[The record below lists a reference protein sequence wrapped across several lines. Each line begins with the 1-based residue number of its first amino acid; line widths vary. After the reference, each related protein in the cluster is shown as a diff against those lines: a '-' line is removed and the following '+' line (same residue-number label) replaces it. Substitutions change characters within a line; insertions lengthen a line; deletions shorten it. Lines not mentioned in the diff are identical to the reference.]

1 MKILSL
7 KKPLRVVYKLPQLG
21 LLPGLLL
28 LLWLAGR
35 NLILRNDPTAGL
47 GDQDAW
53 LYMLQS
59 MIAFMMVVPLSW
71 WFLQRFWMALG
82 LPSINGLIVHFKELE
97 PWQKLVCC
105 FSSYALLLLAAVG
118 CLIAI
123 C

>member
-1 MKILSL
+1 MAYQIKM
-7 KKPLRVVYKLPQLG
+7 PKLW

-28 LLWLAGR
+28 LLWFAGR
-35 NLILRNDPTAGL
+35 SLILMSDPTAGL

-53 LYMLQS
+53 LYMLQGLLV
-59 MIAFMMVVPLSW
+59 FMMVVPLSW
-71 WFLQRFWMALG
+71 WLLQRFWMALG
-82 LPSINGLIVHFKELE
+82 LPSITGLIVHFKDLE
-97 PWQKLVCC
+97 PWQKLVFY